1 MPLANNLVQ
10 ELGLDALPE
19 EKKISLLS
27 AMTESVLNRITVEVL
42 SRLSEEDQAQLLSLQ
57 QNPPAPE
64 TIESFL
70 KTKIPDYDKIQ
81 ETVVREFKEEMKGTM
96 EMLKTA

>member
-1 MPLANNLVQ
+1 MSLTNNLMQ

-27 AMTESVLNRITVEVL
+27 AMTESVLKRITVEVL
-42 SRLSEEDQAQLLSLQ
+42 SRLSDEDQAQLLAFQ
-57 QNPPAPE
+57 QNPPTPDVIE
-64 TIESFL
+64 TFL
-70 KTKIPDYDKIQ
+70 KTKIPDYETIQ
-81 ETVVREFKEEMKGTM
+81 ETVVREFKDEMKSTM

>member
-1 MPLANNLVQ
+1 MSLSNNLIQ

-27 AMTESVLNRITVEVL
+27 AMTESVLKRITVEVL
-42 SRLSEEDQAQLLSLQ
+42 SRLSDEDQTQILAFQ
-57 QNPPAPE
+57 QNPPAPDVIE
-64 TIESFL
+64 TFL

-81 ETVVREFKEEMKGTM
+81 ETVVREFKDEMRSTM
-96 EMLKTA
+96 DMLKVA

>member
-1 MPLANNLVQ
+1 MSLTNNLMQ
-10 ELGLDALPE
+10 ELGLDTLPE

-27 AMTESVLNRITVEVL
+27 AMTESVLKRITVEVL
-42 SRLSEEDQAQLLSLQ
+42 SRLSDEDQAQLLAFQ

-64 TIESFL
+64 VVETFL

-81 ETVVREFKEEMKGTM
+81 ATVVQDFKEEMRSTM
-96 EMLKTA
+96 DMLRVS